1 GSTSMNRAKG
11 RNHHPSIHTAAS
23 AMASILA
30 RPDSANLGPDL
41 IVPAVGF
48 ETTIFG
54 TGTGGQDS
62 AAIGTPTP
70 AQFAV
75 FFSALDSLDV
85 LWLPNFAVI
94 GSSVTDSIQ
103 RRRLESFIRTK
114 GFVSSHNTLYSE
126 GIWPAWDSIHGARL
140 ENWISTERLAT
151 LHL

>member
-1 GSTSMNRAKG
+1 
-11 RNHHPSIHTAAS
+11 
-23 AMASILA
+23 
-30 RPDSANLGPDL
+30 
-41 IVPAVGF
+41 
-48 ETTIFG
+48 
-54 TGTGGQDS
+54 
-62 AAIGTPTP
+62 GTPTP

-151 LHL
+151 LHLDTVSKGDPDLRFLNRGQPDTARFLEE